1 MQSDNVWSVDT
12 IKDDTF
18 FLKTHAQNVVEK
30 LISNH
35 FLNQNW
41 VYLRINSL
49 MFYSL
54 FLFYVQVENYN
65 NILKLKG
72 AALLLLYSLFLFYAQ
87 V

>member
-1 MQSDNVWSVDT
+1 
-12 IKDDTF
+12 
-18 FLKTHAQNVVEK
+18 
-30 LISNH
+30 
-35 FLNQNW
+35 
-41 VYLRINSL
+41 